1 MSQTRSVY
9 GFNSAIVREPSTS
22 VVNGLRA
29 DDRGGPT
36 YAGVKAEH
44 DAYVAALRNAG
55 VEVTVLPPLE
65 AFPDSIFVEDPA
77 LVFTGGAILL
87 RPGTPTRIKETAEL
101 APVLREMFETVLEL
115 PAPGQADGGDI
126 MYTPKGL
133 LIGLSDRTD
142 KAGAEA
148 LIDCIKKLG
157 GKAQIAETPKG
168 VLHFKTASSLLNDE
182 TVIVTSALADAAV
195 FEGFRK
201 IVVPQGEEPAAN
213 VLRVNDVVF
222 ASACYPRTL
231 EMLDKQG
238 YTVVPLETAEIQ
250 KIDAGLSCMSLRWF
264 QAANALRRQPRDL
277 GETITPIRP

>member
-9 GFNSAIVREPSTS
+9 EFNAAIVREPSTS

-36 YAGVKAEH
+36 YDGVKAEH
-44 DAYVAALRNAG
+44 DAYIAALRNAS

-77 LVFTGGAILL
+77 LVFTSGAILL
-87 RPGTPTRIKETAEL
+87 RPGTPTRVEETAEL
-101 APVLREMFETVLEL
+101 APILREMFDTVLEL

-126 MYTPKGL
+126 MYTPIGL

-148 LIDCIKKLG
+148 LIACIDKLG

-168 VLHFKTASSLLNDE
+168 VLHFKTASSLLDDE
-182 TVIVTSALADAAV
+182 TVVATTALADAAV

-201 IVVPQGEEPAAN
+201 IVVPEGEEPAAN

-222 ASACYPRTL
+222 ASANYPRTL
-231 EMLDKQG
+231 EMLDNKG
-238 YTVVPLETAEIQ
+238 YRVVPLKTSQIERV
-250 KIDAGLSCMSLRWF
+250 DAGLSCMSLRWY
-264 QAANALRRQPRDL
+264 RD
-277 GETITPIRP
+277 GE